1 MADEHSTGGAATA
14 TAPAG
19 EATAPPD
26 GPSGPQADPATA
38 PAGDA
43 TVPPDGPSG
52 SHTDPA
58 TAPGEPD
65 DVGAM
70 AAHLRIS
77 ATRLARLLR
86 RQGDTGLSPS
96 QLSALTSVERHGPMT
111 LGDLADHERVAPP
124 SITKVVDKLEER
136 GLVAR
141 EPDTLDRRVT
151 RVSTTPE
158 GEALLADVRQRKD
171 LWLASRLAQLD
182 PDQRGRLDAA
192 LDVLDALTGRD
203 PV

>member
-1 MADEHSTGGAATA
+1 MADQRPARGPTA
-14 TAPAG
+14 TGPT
-19 EATAPPD
+19 ATD
-26 GPSGPQADPATA
+26 
-38 PAGDA
+38 
-43 TVPPDGPSG
+43 VPPGGDEP
-52 SHTDPA
+52 
-58 TAPGEPD
+58 APGRATGRATEPVPAAGAPD

-111 LGDLADHERVAPP
+111 LGLLADHERVAPP

-141 EPDTLDRRVT
+141 APDAADRRVT
-151 RVSTTPE
+151 RVATTPA
-158 GEALLADVRQRKD
+158 GAALLADVRQRKD
-171 LWLASRLAQLD
+171 LWLAERLAQLD
-182 PDQRGRLDAA
+182 ADQRARLDAA
-192 LDVLDALTGRD
+192 LDVLDDLTGRD

>member
-1 MADEHSTGGAATA
+1 MAEEHTTGGAATA
-14 TAPAG
+14 TVRPG
-19 EATAPPD
+19 DPTAPSDRPGGPGVDAAAAPD
-26 GPSGPQADPATA
+26 A
-38 PAGDA
+38 
-43 TVPPDGPSG
+43 
-52 SHTDPA
+52 
-58 TAPGEPD
+58 PD

-111 LGDLADHERVAPP
+111 LGRLADHERVAPP

-141 EPDTLDRRVT
+141 APDALDRRVT

-182 PDQRGRLDAA
+182 PDQRARLDAA
-192 LDVLDALTGRD
+192 LDVLDSLTRRD